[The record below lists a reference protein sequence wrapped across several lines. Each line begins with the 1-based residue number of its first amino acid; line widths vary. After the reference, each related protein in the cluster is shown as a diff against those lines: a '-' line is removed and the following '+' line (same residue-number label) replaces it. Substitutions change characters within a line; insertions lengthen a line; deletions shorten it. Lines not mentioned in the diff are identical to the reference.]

1 MVTAACNAAPIF
13 PGKLLVAEDSRGG
26 PKRYLSARLM
36 DGMTVCDARRPR
48 NAAKRRSVP
57 RPRRVRVWSSLMDHV
72 VRVLLVDDEAR
83 NLDVLE
89 TVLGNAGYELIRAQ
103 TGDDALRA
111 LLKHDVA
118 AIVLDIRMPD
128 VSGVE
133 LAQII
138 KSNQKFREIPIL
150 FLTAHLLE
158 DQDVVAGYGAG
169 AVDYLTKPINPAILR
184 HKIAFFA
191 DLFRKTRALAEL
203 NETLE
208 TRVRERTA
216 ELERSEAALRAADR
230 QKDEFLATLAHE
242 LRNPLAPLR
251 MGLDLLTRTGSSD
264 SHRTLTV
271 MNRQLDHMVHLIDD
285 LLDVARISG
294 GKLELKKERVNVA
307 ETVQTA
313 LDTCRPFF
321 EQRKQSVS
329 AELDSRL
336 FALADPT
343 RLAQI
348 VGNLLHNASKF
359 TPDQGH
365 VLVELT
371 FQDGQ
376 ALVGIKDDGSGIA
389 EEQLGRVF
397 DMFTRIDRPN
407 ARGNSGLGIGLALS
421 RTLAEM
427 HGGQL
432 TASSP
437 GVDQGSVF
445 RLTLPAELGASVA
458 GSERPAADADPSAN
472 AGVNVVVIEDNQD
485 SAEVLAISLE
495 SRGFTVSV
503 AHTGPA
509 GLELV
514 ERVTPRIVLCD
525 IGLPGMDGT
534 EVCRRIRALSLG
546 YRPVVVALT
555 GWGMKE
561 DVRRTRESG
570 FDHHLVKPV
579 APDTLFALLD
589 RVSAP
594 AA

>member
-1 MVTAACNAAPIF
+1 MVVQVT
-13 PGKLLVAEDSRGG
+13 E
-26 PKRYLSARLM
+26 
-36 DGMTVCDARRPR
+36 
-48 NAAKRRSVP
+48 SVQI
-57 RPRRVRVWSSLMDHV
+57 
-72 VRVLLVDDEAR
+72 LLVDDEAR
-83 NLDVLE
+83 NLDALE
-89 TVLGNAGYELIRAQ
+89 VILGSSEYQLVRALS
-103 TGDDALRA
+103 GDDALRA
-111 LLKHDVA
+111 LLKHDFA

-138 KSNQKFREIPIL
+138 KGSKRFREIPIL

-158 DQDVVAGYGAG
+158 DQDVIAGYGAG
-169 AVDYLTKPINPAILR
+169 AVDYLTKPVNPVILR

-208 TRVRERTA
+208 ARVRERTA
-216 ELERSEAALRAADR
+216 ELEKSEAALRAADR

-251 MGLDLLTRTGSSD
+251 MGLDLLTRAGSGESK
-264 SHRTLTV
+264 STLTV
-271 MNRQLDHMVHLIDD
+271 MNRQLDHMVRLIDD

-294 GKLELKKERVNVA
+294 GKLELKKERVSIA

-321 EQRKQSVS
+321 EQRRQSVS
-329 AELDSRL
+329 AELDSSL
-336 FALADPT
+336 FALADGT

-359 TPDQGH
+359 TPDGGS
-365 VLVELT
+365 VLVALT
-371 FQDGQ
+371 FEAGSAVVRVTDS
-376 ALVGIKDDGSGIA
+376 GSGIA
-389 EEQLGRVF
+389 SEQLERVF
-397 DMFTRIDRPN
+397 DMFARVPGSTV
-407 ARGNSGLGIGLALS
+407 RGNSGLGIGLALS
-421 RTLAEM
+421 RTLAQM
-427 HGGQL
+427 HDGQL
-432 TASSP
+432 TASSE
-437 GVDQGSVF
+437 GLGRGSVF
-445 RLTLPAELGASVA
+445 TLSLPAERGTPPHA
-458 GSERPAADADPSAN
+458 SERPAPPARSGSAL
-472 AGVNVVVIEDNQD
+472 GVSVLVIEDNQD

-495 SRGFTVSV
+495 TRGFGVTV
-503 AHTGPA
+503 AHNGTA

-514 ERVTPRIVLCD
+514 ESVLPRIVLCD

-534 EVCRRIRALSLG
+534 EVCRRIRALELG
-546 YRPVVVALT
+546 YRPVVIALT

-579 APDTLFALLD
+579 APETLFSLLD